1 MLGFAL
7 ELRSCTGP
15 WNRSWRLFREDF
27 WKCNSC
33 SQTRTLTTYRKLHY
47 PVIIPTKPT
56 LTTSYVHGA
65 VDIPLIS
72 KSIGQCLEEIANKSP
87 DKEAMVFLQDGIR
100 KTFGQF
106 KQEVDQMAAGLLA
119 IGLEKGD
126 RLGMWGPNMYEWV
139 LMQFATAQA
148 GIILANINPAY
159 QAREVEFVLRK
170 VGCKALVCPTKFK
183 TQIYYDI
190 IKQCCPELEKA
201 TPGDLRSKRLPD
213 LRTIIMIGSKPPGT
227 YSFDEVFN
235 AASSSHQELLL
246 RLQKKISFDDPINI
260 QFTSGT
266 TGNPKGVTLSHHN
279 IVNNARFI
287 GYRMGYDWRNARIS
301 SPVPLFHCFGCV
313 GATMNMIIYGCMV
326 VFSSPHFDGRACLE
340 AVQRERCTVI
350 YGTPTMYLDMLN
362 QKVFSTIDLS
372 TLEAAIVAGASCP
385 VEVAR
390 KIQSEMNI
398 TEFVGAYGMTENSPV
413 TFQGFPMDEITRKLE
428 TVGYVAP
435 HIEAKVVH
443 LQSEEV
449 LPLNTAGELWIRG
462 YTVMLGYWD
471 EPEKTRECITPEGWF
486 KTGDIAKL
494 DAYGYCRIVGRCKDI
509 VIRGGENIY
518 PAEVEAFLHTHPKIH
533 EVQVVGVFDYKM
545 GEELCACVKVN
556 DGMECTAEEIKT
568 YCKGQISHFKI
579 PRYMVFVNDFP
590 RTPTGKIQKYK
601 LKEQMEVQL
610 GLGPK

>member
-33 SQTRTLTTYRKLHY
+33 NQTRTFTTYRKLHY

-65 VDIPLIS
+65 VDIPLVS

-126 RLGMWGPNMYEWV
+126 RLGIWGPNMYEWV

-170 VGCKALVCPTKFK
+170 VGCKALICPTKFK

-190 IKQCCPELEKA
+190 IKQCCPEVEKA

-213 LRTIIMIGSKPPGT
+213 LRTIIMIGSKLPGT

-246 RLQKKISFDDPINI
+246 RLRKKISFDDPINI

-287 GYRMGYDWRNARIS
+287 GYRMGYDWRNARIN

-313 GATMNMIIYGCMV
+313 GATMNMIVYGCLV
-326 VFSSPHFDGRACLE
+326 VFSAPHFDGRACLE

-362 QKVFSTIDLS
+362 QKDFSTIDLS
-372 TLEAAIVAGASCP
+372 TLEAAVVAGASCP

-398 TEFVGAYGMTENSPV
+398 TEFVTDPVSTLAEPYRIQTNPVSTLTEPYPIQIDPV
-413 TFQGFPMDEITRKLE
+413 STLAEPYPTQ
-428 TVGYVAP
+428 
-435 HIEAKVVH
+435 AKPVST
-443 LQSEEV
+443 L
-449 LPLNTAGELWIRG
+449 A
-462 YTVMLGYWD
+462 
-471 EPEKTRECITPEGWF
+471 EP
-486 KTGDIAKL
+486 
-494 DAYGYCRIVGRCKDI
+494 
-509 VIRGGENIY
+509 Y
-518 PAEVEAFLHTHPKIH
+518 PIQIDPVSTLAEPYPILIDPVSTL
-533 EVQVVGVFDYKM
+533 
-545 GEELCACVKVN
+545 
-556 DGMECTAEEIKT
+556 AEP
-568 YCKGQISHFKI
+568 Y
-579 PRYMVFVNDFP
+579 P
-590 RTPTGKIQKYK
+590 IQT
-601 LKEQMEVQL
+601 
-610 GLGPK
+610 

>member
-1 MLGFAL
+1 M
-7 ELRSCTGP
+7 TG
-15 WNRSWRLFREDF
+15 
-27 WKCNSC
+27 
-33 SQTRTLTTYRKLHY
+33 KLHY
-47 PVIIPTKPT
+47 ASVIPTKPT

-65 VDIPLIS
+65 INMPLIS
-72 KSIGQCLEEIANKSP
+72 KSIGQCLEDVANKHP
-87 DKEAMVFLQDGIR
+87 DKEALVFLQGGVR

-126 RLGMWGPNMYEWV
+126 RLGMWAPNIYEWV

-159 QAREVEFVLRK
+159 QAREAEFVLRK
-170 VGCKALVCPTKFK
+170 VGCKALVCPMKFK

-190 IKQCCPELEKA
+190 IKQCCPEVEKA

-213 LRTIIMIGSKPPGT
+213 LRTIIMIGGKPPGT
-227 YSFDEVFN
+227 YSYDEVFN
-235 AASSSHQELLL
+235 AASSSHREQLL
-246 RLQKKISFDDPINI
+246 RLQKKIVFDDPINI

-313 GATMNMIIYGCMV
+313 GATMNMAIYGCMV
-326 VFSSPHFDGRACLE
+326 VFSSPHFEGRAALE

-350 YGTPTMYLDMLN
+350 YGTPTMYLDMLG
-362 QKVFSTIDLS
+362 QKDFSTFDLS
-372 TLEAAIVAGASCP
+372 TLETAVVAGAPCP

-390 KIQSEMNI
+390 KIQTEMNI
-398 TEFVGAYGMTENSPV
+398 TEFVGAYGTTENSPV
-413 TFQGFPMDEITRKLE
+413 TFQGFPMDEMTRKLE

-443 LQSEEV
+443 LQTEEL

-471 EPEKTRECITPEGWF
+471 EPEKTKECITPGGWY

-494 DAYGYCRIVGRCKDI
+494 DAYGYCRIVGRCKDM

-518 PAEVEAFLHTHPKIH
+518 PAEIEAFLHTHPKIH
-533 EVQVVGVFDYKM
+533 EVQVVGVHDDKM
-545 GEELCACVKVN
+545 GEELCACVKVH
-556 DGMECTAEEIKT
+556 DGMECTVEEVKT

-590 RTPTGKIQKYK
+590 RTASGKIQKFI

-610 GLGPK
+610 GLGSK